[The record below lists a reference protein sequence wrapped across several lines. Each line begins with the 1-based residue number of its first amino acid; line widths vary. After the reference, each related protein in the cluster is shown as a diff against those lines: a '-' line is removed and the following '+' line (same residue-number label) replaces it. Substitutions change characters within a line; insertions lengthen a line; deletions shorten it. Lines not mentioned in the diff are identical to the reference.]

1 MVRGG
6 ITMNY
11 ILTIKGD
18 LIQIWYNN
26 SVVYEKV
33 INNAKKDLLE
43 AYATYRKL
51 NKGV

>member
-1 MVRGG
+1 
-6 ITMNY
+6 MNY

-26 SVVYEKV
+26 AVVYEKA

-43 AYATYRKL
+43 AYKTYKKL
-51 NKGV
+51 SKGV

>member
-1 MVRGG
+1 
-6 ITMNY
+6 MNY

-26 SVVYEKV
+26 SVVYEKP

-51 NKGV
+51 NTGV

>member
-1 MVRGG
+1 MK
-6 ITMNY
+6 Y

-18 LIQIWYNN
+18 LIQIWSDGN
-26 SVVYEKV
+26 VVYEKPIRNV
-33 INNAKKDLLE
+33 KKDLLE

>member
-1 MVRGG
+1 
-6 ITMNY
+6 MNY

-18 LIQIWYNN
+18 LIQIWNLDR
-26 SVVYEKV
+26 VVYEKV
-33 INNAKKDLLE
+33 INNAKKDVLE